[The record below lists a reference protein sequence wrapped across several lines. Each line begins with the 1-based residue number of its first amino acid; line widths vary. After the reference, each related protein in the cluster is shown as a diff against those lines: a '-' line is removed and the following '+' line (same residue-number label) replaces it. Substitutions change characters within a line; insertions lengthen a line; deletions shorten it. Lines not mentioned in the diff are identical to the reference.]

1 MLRMVADGDLGR
13 PAIATCHDWCMSDN
27 GPNGESFEDRLRS
40 MAEELGRYIE
50 RSVENVDLDEFA
62 NSVGFDPDAARS
74 WVETA
79 GSWLRAQTENLGEEF
94 AHRVIDPRKRIARV
108 DPLGAAAPHPLDL
121 PTEEQGI
128 ALAALDSG
136 RWTVEPGTDALAAR
150 GQGPGPDNALGVVRE
165 LRARDWIGL
174 DGELTLAGQH
184 ALSRWLDSALNR

>member
-1 MLRMVADGDLGR
+1 
-13 PAIATCHDWCMSDN
+13 MSEND
-27 GPNGESFEDRLRS
+27 PNGESFEDRLRS

-50 RSVENVDLDEFA
+50 RSVEDVDLDEFA
-62 NSVGFDPDAARS
+62 NSFGIDPFAARG

-94 AHRVIDPRKRIARV
+94 AHRVVDPRRRITPV
-108 DPLGAAAPHPLDL
+108 DPLEGAAPHPLDL
-121 PTEEQGI
+121 PTSEQGL

-136 RWTVEPGTDALAAR
+136 RWTVEPGTDALAAS

-174 DGELTLAGQH
+174 DGELTLAGRH
-184 ALSRWLDSALNR
+184 ALSRWLDSALSR